1 MSLLP
6 TRALRKW
13 RSFPRPRGD
22 EPGDCRDIMREMPV
36 FPAHA
41 GMSLSIL
48 ETLWLLAS
56 FPRPRGD
63 EPDEIGSPVL
73 RS

>member
-1 MSLLP
+1 MSLTLKRRCV
-6 TRALRKW
+6 TL
-13 RSFPRPRGD
+13 SGFPRPRGD